1 MEESKME
8 KISIENLSINIK
20 KNGQT
25 FKIMDNQSLEIRPGD
40 VILISGPNGSG
51 KSSVIK
57 TIVGDLLD
65 FSGLS
70 YTGKLCFYERNNDYF
85 LIDEN
90 QKNRRLFLSRCSY
103 VSQNDDTPFV
113 EVLDSILASL
123 DSFSIENKLRYVFDF
138 IYNNSLFQSYFS
150 EDEDIKIS
158 KKASKLLKQLFIEE
172 PTKEQAKTAVF
183 LTMKSTHMSGGQK
196 KLLNIIANLI
206 KYDFCDICIIDEP
219 INNLDYSNVRLF
231 ANLLQSIHTK
241 KPSLSFLIVSHC
253 RSIPIIN
260 RIVQIRNK
268 QFYEVEDVKTAM
280 PSGCSSCFGPIVDG
294 RYI

>member
-1 MEESKME
+1 ME

-90 QKNRRLFLSRCSY
+90 QKNRRLFLSRCCY

-138 IYNNSLFQSYFS
+138 IYNNSFFRG
-150 EDEDIKIS
+150 I
-158 KKASKLLKQLFIEE
+158 
-172 PTKEQAKTAVF
+172 
-183 LTMKSTHMSGGQK
+183 
-196 KLLNIIANLI
+196 I
-206 KYDFCDICIIDEP
+206 KYIIIPFNTSLIFCFFKRCIFTHQRNSNKK
-219 INNLDYSNVRLF
+219 IN
-231 ANLLQSIHTK
+231 
-241 KPSLSFLIVSHC
+241 C
-253 RSIPIIN
+253 
-260 RIVQIRNK
+260 K
-268 QFYEVEDVKTAM
+268 QK
-280 PSGCSSCFGPIVDG
+280 
-294 RYI
+294 